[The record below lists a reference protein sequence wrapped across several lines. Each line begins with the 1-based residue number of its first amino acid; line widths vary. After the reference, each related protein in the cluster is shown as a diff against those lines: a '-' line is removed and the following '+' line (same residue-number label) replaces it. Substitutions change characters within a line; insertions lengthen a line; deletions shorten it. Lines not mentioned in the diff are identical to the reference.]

1 MKTSEFE
8 AGMLAQ
14 YPTDPAQALI
24 MALRLAITAPDDD
37 KAQQCIEIAESLAA
51 DMTPEEIENA
61 QATVLFMLSESEKE
75 VH

>member
-1 MKTSEFE
+1 MNEWET
-8 AGMLAQ
+8 GVLTQ

-37 KAQQCIEIAESLAA
+37 KAQQCIEIAEWLAA
-51 DMTPEEIENA
+51 DMTPEEVENA
-61 QATVLFMLSESEKE
+61 QAVVLFMLSESKEE

>member
-1 MKTSEFE
+1 MNEWKT
-8 AGMLAQ
+8 GMLAQ

-37 KAQQCIEIAESLAA
+37 KAQQCIEIAEWLAA
-51 DMTPEEIENA
+51 DMAPEEVENA
-61 QATVLFMLSESEKE
+61 QAVVLSMLSESKKE

>member
-1 MKTSEFE
+1 MNEWET
-8 AGMLAQ
+8 GVIAQ

-37 KAQQCIEIAESLAA
+37 KAQQCIEIAEWLAA
-51 DMTPEEIENA
+51 DMTPEEVENA
-61 QATVLFMLSESEKE
+61 QAVVLFMLSESKKE

>member
-1 MKTSEFE
+1 MSEWKT
-8 AGMLAQ
+8 GVLAQ

-37 KAQQCIEIAESLAA
+37 KAQQCIEIAEWLAA
-51 DMTPEEIENA
+51 DMTPEEVENA
-61 QATVLFMLSESEKE
+61 QAAVLFMLSEPEKE